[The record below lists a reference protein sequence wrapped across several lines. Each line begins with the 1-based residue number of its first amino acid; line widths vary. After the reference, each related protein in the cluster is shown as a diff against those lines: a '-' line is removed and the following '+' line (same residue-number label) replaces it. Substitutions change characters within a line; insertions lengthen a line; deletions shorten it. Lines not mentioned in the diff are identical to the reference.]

1 MRTVNKEAIERRK
14 ARKDKKNEQSQDQT
28 KQNQQENM
36 EGLLGKDFFKAFQ
49 ENSGFDFL
57 NGKKQ

>member
-14 ARKDKKNEQSQDQT
+14 ARRAKKAEQAQAQT
-28 KQNQQENM
+28 QNNKQEAM
-36 EGLLGKDFFKAFQ
+36 EDLLGKDFFKAFQ
-49 ENSGFDFL
+49 ENNGFDFL

>member
-14 ARKDKKNEQSQDQT
+14 ARRAKKSEQIQT
-28 KQNQQENM
+28 QNNKQEAM
-36 EGLLGKDFFKAFQ
+36 EDLLGKDFFKAFQ
-49 ENSGFDFL
+49 ENNGFDFL